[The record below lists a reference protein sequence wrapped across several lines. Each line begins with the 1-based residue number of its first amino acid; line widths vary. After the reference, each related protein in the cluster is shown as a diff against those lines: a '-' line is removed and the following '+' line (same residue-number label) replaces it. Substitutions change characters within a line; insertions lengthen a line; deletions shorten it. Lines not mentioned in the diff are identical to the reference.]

1 MSNDLDWNEELY
13 NKFVPELEKEEKNEV
28 LLSEL
33 KKVLET
39 RLKGWKRTKQ
49 AQEFGMSMA
58 TLDRR
63 IKRLRVL
70 YDRVRRKHPELNLP
84 KRRMSKQEK
93 WMDTH

>member
-1 MSNDLDWNEELY
+1 MSNDIDWNEELY
-13 NKFVPELEKEEKNEV
+13 NKFVPELEKEVMDKF

-63 IKRLRVL
+63 IKMLRIM

-84 KRRMSKQEK
+84 KRKMSKQEK